1 MRPCLLASY
10 ALGSREWGIGSG
22 EQGSYFLLPTPYSP
36 LPTPHPLSFYHSS
49 DRRIASLADFS
60 GDARNQSALFVIDPS
75 GPKNAACD
83 RRSDL
88 AAISDQVSSA
98 SHALLFRQKIE
109 DDANGA
115 QRILEEP
122 LRRLVL

>member
-1 MRPCLLASY
+1 MVAVDQRVLLVA
-10 ALGSREWGIGSG
+10 
-22 EQGSYFLLPTPYSP
+22 LPTLTHTFQTALTTFFFSSRRRHTRWPRDW
-36 LPTPHPLSFYHSS
+36 SS
-49 DRRIASLADFS
+49 DVCSSDL
-60 GDARNQSALFVIDPS
+60 
-75 GPKNAACD
+75 CD